1 LKVLSAHHVAFKQR
15 IGRKSCEIAKNL
27 CQLRFDLVEYT
38 QLPVW
43 RLAKG
48 AFPLAPISTLEKL
61 SMKKTLIALAAV
73 AVAGAASAQVT
84 LSGGFAYGYQSVK
97 DASAGTTAKGFGTDT
112 AAFTMAFSEDL
123 GGGLKLAGQ
132 ISAGG
137 LARSTGSVG
146 GEDAKV
152 TLSGAFGALTLGS
165 VEIGSGIRGLAQA
178 GAPVNNMEGEV
189 LAGAA
194 NFDLVG
200 YGVKM
205 GDVTISASITE
216 NGGAPA
222 LADGMSTGQGVGT
235 TVGVAYASGAVAAKL
250 DTTSASNAAAGKM
263 DSRYRVSASYDLG
276 MAKVGAGHEN
286 QKLVGG
292 GNNKYTMVGLS
303 APLSSA
309 LTVGVVWV
317 KNDTTATAGS
327 KTGSSIG
334 ASYAMSKRTSISA
347 SYATWEDGEAAGALK
362 DKKTTVLLA
371 HSF

>member
-1 LKVLSAHHVAFKQR
+1 
-15 IGRKSCEIAKNL
+15 
-27 CQLRFDLVEYT
+27 
-38 QLPVW
+38 
-43 RLAKG
+43 
-48 AFPLAPISTLEKL
+48 
-61 SMKKTLIALAAV
+61 V

-97 DASAGTTAKGFGTDT
+97 DASAATTVKGFGTDT

-137 LARSTGSVG
+137 LARNGG
-146 GEDAKV
+146 IAGEDAKV
-152 TLSGAFGALTLGS
+152 TLSGAFGALTLGA

-205 GDVTISASITE
+205 GDVTISVSITE

-276 MAKVGAGHEN
+276 VAKVGAGFEN
-286 QKLVGG
+286 QKLMGG